1 MRKGAEADISVA
13 EGRLVKERVGKG
25 YRIPALDVRL
35 RRQRTRREAKNMET
49 AAAIGVRVPRLYK
62 ADERRF
68 TLEMEYVPGEIL
80 KDVFERGER
89 IGELSRQVG
98 ESLRRLHDG
107 GLVHN
112 DLTTSNLI
120 LGKDGVYVIDFG
132 LAFHTD
138 RLEDQAM
145 DLVVFRKSIQAT
157 HTRRADGIW
166 AALLEGYRPSPEM
179 AKRIGTIEG
188 RARYK

>member
-1 MRKGAEADISVA
+1 MRKGAEADISLRD
-13 EGRLVKERVGKG
+13 GRLIKERVKKK
-25 YRIPALDVRL
+25 YRILELDTRL

-49 AAAIGVRVPRLYK
+49 AAGIGVKVPKLFK
-62 ADERRF
+62 ADERKF
-68 TLEMEYVPGEIL
+68 TVEMEYVPGELL

-120 LGKDGVYVIDFG
+120 LGKDGIYVIDFG

-145 DLVVFRKSIQAT
+145 DLVVFRKSIKAT
-157 HTRRADGIW
+157 HTRHADDIW
-166 AALLEGYRPSPEM
+166 AALLDGYKPDKEM
-179 AKRIGTIEG
+179 ATRIETIEG